1 MVDFE
6 NQGNQEDIISIGAD
20 TSDLVAASQQIE
32 QLAQAFDRLAAA
44 ASAVSAAEIDQE
56 TGVIDPAKVEEASA
70 ALLALKKFSSEA
82 RKEIFS
88 IGQINLSE
96 LNQELEDISR
106 KMDAVSRAA
115 DRLRTVASKRTA
127 DKAKSEKNV
136 RSAIQSG
143 TYTSMSPE
151 SARELFDVDD
161 KPLMEAQEEIRR
173 LRAELAIAA
182 SRRSGPSA
190 NSPRRAQQTIDRTVR
205 ERREAAERR
214 EEEALRSRVADAES
228 DVRRDPEIASR
239 ATKPLSGDEKV
250 AADRVREREERAKKL
265 SDALRKANE
274 ASRRAQEEAAALRR
288 QEMQAESNAKATG
301 PVDETQG
308 FTPYTGTQG
317 SQLGGVKGGLPES
330 KVIARRLP
338 GPGPEELPKIRAEIA
353 AKKAEVAKVRKE
365 QVELSRALG
374 ELLSSDPME
383 GLTLPSSSVIDTGKL
398 KTEVRKKLLAAFSAK
413 IKEETKSEPTEE
425 MISDFKKIINQEQT
439 GAVDTIVREIVGAR
453 ASRSPLFERGMST
466 RAARKRARTDAGSAG
481 AATGLDSPDKFPQFE
496 ERELAARIEK
506 SEARVAALKAARDKA
521 AEESQRLYE
530 AVRRLSKADAEIADD
545 ETGPKLPG
553 NDNLD
558 ESQIKEIEDFTSK
571 RKTEAR
577 KPVGLSPRGEE
588 FEKRIAELAAAT
600 VPDTEID
607 EQGNEREIYVKNEKG
622 KIVKDKRGEPVV
634 QQRPMRDD
642 EIVLA
647 IEDEFD
653 ASAEE
658 IAAGLASARQRTQRA
673 MNATQATALAKTLVQ
688 FAKNKMYQIS
698 GSGPSKEE
706 SETLQDTVER
716 VIRAEG
722 IGTSKDDLALL
733 EKYGIGEDTINVASG
748 DPAVLEKI
756 GFSKDRK
763 TPAQRPGAKTNDEV
777 TRANALQQ
785 LLLDAEVE
793 AKETG
798 QDIDTVLNLRLA
810 QAEERQKALDEQVS
824 TNSAELRELKGLRD
838 GSQGSG
844 GTGEYFRQIGLGQ
857 RFIGDN
863 PFSDLIARGKGR
875 SPEEQE
881 VIDRRAKEIAAR
893 YPSGMEG
900 MHGDTLTLSPQWTAQ
915 TGESLRGSRGAE
927 QPEGTSTMRE
937 IAENPLIS
945 LFKSRSV
952 AQNTAQESG
961 VQFSMQTI
969 SPAQAGPAIAF
980 SEELF
985 SGIKIIMAEL
995 AETLSKG
1002 KNLRQSDVAD
1012 LGVNLALLA
1021 NLYEQVQTM
1030 DPGESKKTKE
1040 VIEKLKKD
1048 FEALAQTPE
1057 IAQLYQPGFVTQTL
1071 GKSGNLSEEGKQSTA
1086 LKLVDIAR
1094 AIGSGGDQVTGG
1106 LRRYGEVQTKT
1117 PAAAFGGTPPGGPVE
1132 SDSDLA
1138 DRLQQLAAKIQIAEG
1153 PDRETLKKQ
1162 LVDLIS
1168 NQMAAG
1174 NILPSELL
1182 ELIKD
1187 PSLQAEIRGQFSR
1200 EVGAFKLDTV
1210 EVQEKGKTVEKTVGY
1225 TLNEKGKRFT
1235 EGKREVIDPATQ
1247 EERTSLVARIVSIEE
1262 VVAKLAEDLNAIFP
1276 QGVFDAEA
1284 AAKADR
1290 DEINAIRIE
1299 KLAAAEAKLRAI
1311 SDRVAL
1317 SRMLSGR
1324 EPIRPG
1330 EAAATSDLASGEI
1343 QQEAEKASTAIDP
1356 VQQRT
1361 FSRFMTRPESASQ
1374 EEILSGF
1381 KSVKSTEDLEG
1392 MPEGAIST
1400 LAFSTIP
1407 PALLERL
1414 IQENPGL
1421 LELATE
1427 YNPINRLGE
1436 DGYGPKGGIL
1446 RVSKEAADALLVAL
1460 RKAGVG
1466 VSMGNF
1472 ANRENPD
1479 AKTNVAVLHN
1489 SEELS
1494 QDAFAAYMATGV
1506 VENIQHS
1513 NISGNAGLT
1522 VSTPDF
1528 PGDRGRKGK
1537 VSLAGG
1543 MHSGI
1548 GYTPQGSIRAI
1559 QFNRRNPINGEYTLN
1574 RPYQRDTSAHES
1586 THAFTVPVGGR
1597 AKDAAEAF
1605 LQVRAER
1612 LGVEED
1618 QVRSVSEYGTTGIF
1632 EAIADANTALQGYGS
1647 EAGAQE
1653 LSEGA
1658 PWADSL
1664 IAALSE
1670 LIETARGLTEKANM
1684 AGAERA
1690 RKLEGGALM
1699 EVLPQQVG
1707 NFAPPSGGGRRSA
1720 RNLATRST
1728 TDALYSDTT
1737 KNYGASF
1744 AFATDEAGGLSVT
1757 QNTPTP
1763 GFTVGGLGKRDFNLL
1778 PSDMVPEEI
1787 TEGMGEEEIKEIEG
1801 RNKIKRERFRT
1812 AVLQL
1817 MEENSEFIKQA
1828 IAEGRQ
1834 IYFGTYFSEK
1844 LGKIA
1849 LDVSELIPYDPKDS
1863 KSEASARA
1871 KAVADATARN
1881 QESAARIEPMPGQ
1894 GRGTGAG
1901 FGLNFD
1907 NPDAFPSTGLPENAM
1922 AGYRAWEGKRWSA
1935 ENLPDPEREQIR
1947 PAQAAAPSD
1956 GGSGMDEM
1964 QSRLEETLRNAPE
1977 EQLAQDNLRMLLEAK
1992 GLSADAIAARI
2003 EEVRRGTVSTQQATE
2018 AEARKSDALEEVAT
2032 NAEEDAS
2039 MFEDFSDEERNEDYY
2054 EDDEGGS
2061 YEVLPEEV
2069 KNETEAQDDAAD
2081 RIIAAKEKET
2091 QAVEDAATASESR
2104 AEEVSQALETTGDP
2118 SGGQATE
2125 TMIFDSDTEAKMQKI
2140 AELIAARDKLIADRD
2155 KLISEQ
2161 ADAIESALGV
2171 LSAEDT
2177 LKQEDQVRKI
2187 LSEADRYMAEKE
2199 AEFRLTEKGA
2209 KVSARTGDYVNQFL
2223 PEIYNSETKEYEQML
2238 KAGMVP
2244 DQASNTFDQRQKF
2257 IFDRLSQLE
2266 DVRRNQAETFG
2277 LGQIK
2282 GSSGRTLSSEFT
2294 PASDFE
2300 LAKDIEAGQSPD
2312 SAPPAEA
2319 EVNQAANTLLD
2330 VRASI
2335 KSFGDEIDAVS
2346 RQIRNIQ
2353 EEIAPGSTLPKG
2365 PSMATSDQERA
2376 ASAANARNLDP
2387 EATARAQE
2395 QILPFTARLSE
2406 LLGKAIEEAR
2416 ANLTAKGVSGV
2427 ENLSPEELEKAL
2439 AGSSIGRKLDYLLQV
2454 QRQVSATGI
2463 TNAGEVK
2470 AGVLGNAEPEYPMAA
2485 RKGKV
2490 SSYDKNAADLTGLS
2504 INDVRYLAQL
2514 IPTIAA
2520 QLSALENAARGTS
2533 GEVAQLGDASSKTT
2547 GNLLESGGQGGQ
2559 GGGGGGT
2566 TAGGGFTP
2574 PDPDNDWRN
2583 IRAKIPDTENIPR
2596 GLKDLAA
2603 LQNRFND
2610 LAPAILHVGDA
2621 NKGFS
2626 KSLDESNKKAQQA
2639 SAALAQLT
2647 NTNVGVLRA
2656 VRTQV
2661 GRAATFLVLQ
2671 QLGREI
2677 GGVINHLQSGVFG
2690 FNQVLENTQV
2700 GFNTLFANT
2709 LQANAAV
2716 GNELVPKLNE
2726 AGVQIGFMREQ
2737 SVKFADAIDFTKN
2750 AAAGMVSQIRD
2761 IANVTP
2767 FRFQPLVEASLKMK
2781 AFGFE
2786 AAEIPGMINSISNA
2800 VAALGGQDDKIDRI
2814 AYALGQMNSAGRVYQ
2829 NDMMQLAN
2837 AGIAGYRMLSE
2848 KLLMDLTAIKKRS
2861 MGLLQDLPEET
2872 IAEFKRLEAFINTG
2886 SFKKSFGS
2894 IDQMMEVLQDPKRA
2908 EGLIRNLAKRG
2919 FLIGSTAARAITDGM
2934 DKQYQGSADRLSR
2947 TMTGALSTIA
2957 DLSQNFMAT
2966 AFQPLFNSVRDTI
2979 VEVGQFMLKS
2989 KEIILFVEQVRAR
3002 MQDFITSLASF
3013 GPSLQA
3019 AGQVFVDVF
3028 VSGLGSALDK
3038 STAFGNVITG
3048 VISNLGPGLRL
3059 IGDILTNDVGQGL
3072 VVATLAFSLF
3082 SKAVTANP
3090 MIASVTLLVAAI
3102 SGIAAAIKENSIL
3115 TAFVGEFV
3123 KRFIPSI
3130 EQFFKVI
3137 GDAVGTI
3144 AKDLSSGGLSGFVLG
3159 LSVAIDVLMPLL
3171 TIFLASMSV
3180 LLKIITPFAKP
3191 LGVLIGLFLALKT
3204 AMMAYDMAGSIVG
3217 KVMNGIGGAWSKV
3230 NDSIDTQ
3237 ISKVKQTA
3245 AAYEELGAAKRAA
3258 EDFKRNERGEML
3270 DEKGQVTKDKSKAA
3284 LLWGEGE
3291 RVNSYGMTEGKG
3303 RRAQMALQGRG
3314 FIPGLLDIERG
3325 KQQTMDLA
3333 QNAMGVRPEFGS
3345 GFHLSHPDNVI
3356 PHTEPVIS
3364 NKSIEENYGYLAGAE
3379 SRLTAFNLATKG
3391 RPLTPEEESK
3401 KKDLEETARL
3411 RQESSKLG
3419 MFRFGGLD
3427 AGVSVTGDADI
3438 NKNAGAYSMDNMM
3451 SAINMQKQISFVINT
3466 AYANLEQAGKD
3477 IKKLADEITYLEN
3490 ELKKTTPGTEEHDKL
3505 TATLAAK
3512 RAENEASIAKIKGS
3526 GKVQDA
3532 TAIIGGMIEAD
3543 GGDATD
3549 LVGQFATGRPIKIP
3563 KGSAEAIR
3571 GLPDKVKNIL
3581 MARVLDKQAKGENFL
3596 TKQEIEDITVGAL
3609 GDARGKSALK
3619 GMTLGISKKLAGM
3632 LTNLYTSIAGKA
3644 PKMFQTIERGGGKS
3658 GLREIDSRQGQ
3669 YFYVDPESG
3678 LLGNEA
3684 VTDEELEK
3692 RKRLKGASRITR
3704 MGRAVGIAGVAAG
3717 LATGASRLAGQVA
3730 PILSA
3735 PIIGPLLDA
3744 LPKEMTNIFR
3754 QKAGPFQAMAAGIG
3768 TAAGSALGQAL
3779 IPIPGLGAVLG
3790 GMIGGALGELVGNFA
3805 DRMMAESESMV
3816 RKKKALYDEA
3826 KFLGFT
3832 DEQSK
3837 AIVEERFGK
3846 ADFVQNLMTGDPMAD
3861 LASSYTVDEEFNPM
3875 TDEEY
3880 NKKRDD
3886 IKRRY
3891 RGARSVAVKIE
3902 ELDKERER
3910 RSASSSFDQR
3920 QADFMRTA
3928 MDPEMLKELYGVDNL
3943 FARRDAENF
3952 RMKNADL
3959 LASIDGKIAQNKALS
3974 KEEQA
3979 LIDAYKKLLVEAE
3992 SSPLGMFGT
4001 ITDSRGFSPT
4011 MMFDALAYAQP
4022 RSEYTQADVDAG
4034 VTKKDGSAVQVGER
4048 REDGLLEVK
4057 DLMFDPVILSMTR
4070 AAGFGDKVA
4079 DALDAFGFD
4088 LTKITRDMSNI
4099 DVIAMMKETLS
4110 VGVRRAE
4117 RAKELTPRI
4126 DVTMTRTQM
4135 MEEYGAEFGYN
4146 KFDELEAQR
4155 AEYAKQVAAFEK
4167 MGGER
4172 RLGFL
4177 QEYADEKIDGGYRT
4191 FRNAPAGVDR
4201 DQYGGEDTSYSVLQE
4216 DQDLLTADE
4225 RVELEALKAQKSKVE
4240 GARYVP
4246 LTVKMK
4252 YRMSSEGDSP
4262 EEQAKGLAA
4271 ETALKNFRNESGKA
4285 LEAAANAGLKAT
4297 KEQLALIDK
4306 EKSLRDALFTTKERT
4321 LDVGEALAV
4330 FEGEGIQISNK
4341 ELANNR
4347 KIQEILIEKQNA
4359 IKGVANE
4366 SEAVITSKVAELQA
4380 EGVITEIAAEATIL
4394 DQKQVELERKKLVL
4408 LEMQGKL
4415 IAANASKDA
4424 DQIEAAQQAVRAAQ
4438 GSIDAQNNSITDSQ
4452 TKIKN
4457 LTAKAAAFF
4466 EAAEKANPFKLTKKE
4481 LQEIQKLIAKDPGS
4495 ILGGDGGKKDA
4506 AALQKNIDLLG
4517 KMSSI
4522 AQQAYDRLRKSQQRT
4537 HDEYIKQLDE
4547 QEKRINERYQQRSDQ
4562 QTEENLQ
4569 AQLQIA
4575 GLQMRSE
4582 SADPLEAAKSFYDA
4596 KQALEQFYIDKQKEA
4611 ELKVISDEKERYQKE
4626 FGASGD
4632 AQQAIYE
4639 AALKRLQSRFD
4650 FAQSVLNGDEKM
4662 AGKMNDA
4669 LKMTM
4674 FGTSLAGDSNV
4685 LGNMISGS
4693 YEDRVTANDD
4703 FKAYAASSDG
4713 KKFSAIKKKS
4723 ASRRTAA
4730 EKQIFSRYT
4739 ALQNAALK
4747 EKALNAIGAAIRG
4760 DITGSQD
4767 ITMTTEEQQALD
4779 EFESQNREAI
4789 AAALAAGLTK
4799 DNSDILL
4806 QLETMREEAKT
4817 SESNALVQE
4826 FGKIT
4831 TGLRYNSDTAAF
4843 TPTSATSRGFA
4854 GGIKGLSYGGKAMST
4869 ADMKVFR
4876 GTTEESGLQATFMNE
4891 AIMSNLQYI
4900 DSIGKEHKGAGNILS
4915 YITGRISSL
4924 GGGATG
4930 IAKLNDEQE
4939 ALYTYLMTLV
4949 SAKNTFT
4956 TAQKTAILAQRT
4968 LEQGLNDFEQTT
4980 GVDINIAN
4988 LAEADVTD
4996 KQFTD
5001 YFNALGKTFEDNAAR
5016 DEAIQK
5022 MRDVL
5027 RDTYGQAL
5035 LSVDVEQYAKFAD
5048 SNDRRIGTLS
5058 GVVTNLQDVM
5068 TQIDNVMSAGA
5079 ASKMTSLDKLLFGQ
5093 NFDPNNL
5100 SGEGNPI
5107 SNIVFGKTQIDAVSA
5122 AVVATRDAFESSMN
5136 SIKAYASELSGPLGA
5151 FNQQAETGADALAE
5165 AMGQTASSF
5174 SLATSKVNEYATALA
5189 AATAARAALGVDATL
5204 ATSLASGT
5212 TPTSTAPAAAAN
5224 NTFNITVSNANGMD
5238 AQQLAAELARLIALQ
5253 AGSSVQ

>member
-44 ASAVSAAEIDQE
+44 TSAVSAAGIDPE

-106 KMDAVSRAA
+106 KMDAVSKAA
-115 DRLRTVASKRTA
+115 ERLRSVASKRTA
-127 DKAKSEKNV
+127 DKAESEKNV

-151 SARELFDVDD
+151 SARALFEVDD

-182 SRRSGPSA
+182 SRRSGFSA
-190 NSPRRAQQTIDRTVR
+190 NSPRRAQQTIDRTAR
-205 ERREAAERR
+205 ERREAADRR

-250 AADRVREREERAKKL
+250 AADRVREREARAKKL

-274 ASRRAQEEAAALRR
+274 ASRRAQAEAAALRR
-288 QEMQAESNAKATG
+288 QEMQAEINAKATG
-301 PVDETQG
+301 PVDETAG
-308 FTPYTGTQG
+308 FSTPYTGKLPG
-317 SQLGGVKGGLPES
+317 SQLPQLGGVKGGLPES

-425 MISDFKKIINQEQT
+425 MVSDFKKIINQEQT

-466 RAARKRARTDAGSAG
+466 RAARRSARAETVSAEAPSGLASEEKYPQYDAGDLAQRK
-481 AATGLDSPDKFPQFE
+481 AALE
-496 ERELAARIEK
+496 ERKKRLEERRQKNKIATQDLESAIQTLGRADT
-506 SEARVAALKAARDKA
+506 EASVDDPTP
-521 AEESQRLYE
+521 RL
-530 AVRRLSKADAEIADD
+530 D
-545 ETGPKLPG
+545 P
-553 NDNLD
+553 
-558 ESQIKEIEDFTSK
+558 EIEADVAELESG
-571 RKTEAR
+571 RRSVAR
-577 KPVGLSPRGEE
+577 RPIGARLIGEE
-588 FEKRIAELAAAT
+588 FLRRFEELKKNAR
-600 VPDTEID
+600 VPID
-607 EQGNEREIYVKNEKG
+607 PE
-622 KIVKDKRGEPVV
+622 
-634 QQRPMRDD
+634 DD
-642 EIVLA
+642 NSEMKELSDSD
-647 IEDEFD
+647 IEEMLQDEFD
-653 ASAEE
+653 ANQEE
-658 IAAGLASARQRTQRA
+658 ISAGLRSARERGQRA
-673 MNATQATALAKTLVQ
+673 SNIKEAEVLAKTLVKY
-688 FAKNKMYQIS
+688 AKNKMYQIGMS
-698 GSGPSKEE
+698 GVDKKEE
-706 SETLQDTVER
+706 KTLQETIER
-716 VIRAEG
+716 IIRSEG
-722 IGTSKDDLALL
+722 VGASGEDLALL
-733 EKYGIGEDTINVASG
+733 EKFGVSSETMDVASG
-748 DPAVLEKI
+748 DTGIMEKI
-756 GFSKDRK
+756 GFSRERK
-763 TPAQRPGAKTNDEV
+763 GTPKRPGAQTADEV
-777 TRANALQQ
+777 DKVGKLQQ
-785 LLLDAEVE
+785 LILDAEKE
-793 AKETG
+793 AGQTG
-798 QDIDTVLNLRLA
+798 EDIGTVLAFKLA
-810 QAEERQKALDEQVS
+810 AAEDEQRKIDAQIALHQQEIERLEAVS
-824 TNSAELRELKGLRD
+824 RDQTSA
-838 GSQGSG
+838 QGG
-844 GTGEYFRQIGLGQ
+844 AYFRAIGLPDG
-857 RFIGDN
+857 R
-863 PFSDLIARGKGR
+863 IARANPLSRVAGR
-875 SPEEQE
+875 EISPEQQE
-881 VIDRRAKEIAAR
+881 MINDRARKIAAR
-893 YPSGMEG
+893 YPGGLEG
-900 MHGDTLTLSPQWTAQ
+900 MDANVLTLNPSWDANTGQSPRRLS
-915 TGESLRGSRGAE
+915 EAE
-927 QPEGTSTMRE
+927 QYEGTVTRRE
-937 IAENPLIS
+937 IAENPITG
-945 LFKSRSV
+945 LFRRRALV
-952 AQNTAQESG
+952 PNAETPSG
-961 VQFSMQTI
+961 VQMTMPSI
-969 SPAQAGPAIAF
+969 APEQAGPALQF
-980 SEELF
+980 MEELF
-985 SGIKIIMAEL
+985 ASLKIVMAGM
-995 AETLSKG
+995 AETLSQGRAVKPT
-1002 KNLRQSDVAD
+1002 DVQD
-1012 LGVNLALLA
+1012 LGVNLSILA
-1021 NLYEQVQTM
+1021 NLYEQIQNM
-1030 DPGESKKTKE
+1030 DPGSNEGIKKIIADMKAN
-1040 VIEKLKKD
+1040 
-1048 FEALAQTPE
+1048 FSALAE
-1057 IAQLYQPGFVTQTL
+1057 SEDIAKLFSPGFVTERL
-1071 GKSGNLSEEGKQSTA
+1071 GKSSGLSRTEKEGLA
-1086 LKLVDIAR
+1086 LELSGIAKSVS
-1094 AIGSGGDQVTGG
+1094 SGGERVVAGMQSYSEQRTRSYGGRVSTGP
-1106 LRRYGEVQTKT
+1106 EPVD
-1117 PAAAFGGTPPGGPVE
+1117 AAEAAE
-1132 SDSDLA
+1132 
-1138 DRLQQLAAKIQIAEG
+1138 RIKELAAKIRIAE
-1153 PDRETLKKQ
+1153 PKDSEAIKKQ
-1162 LVDLIS
+1162 LISLIS
-1168 NQMAAG
+1168 SQ
-1174 NILPSELL
+1174 ISESDINPQDLL
-1182 ELIKD
+1182 KLIQD
-1187 PSLQAEIRGQFSR
+1187 PGLQKEIQDSFSR
-1200 EVGAFKLDTV
+1200 SVAAYKMEKVSTAEGEKVIGYEVRGGGRGGP
-1210 EVQEKGKTVEKTVGY
+1210 ERVQEGT
-1225 TLNEKGKRFT
+1225 RD
-1235 EGKREVIDPATQ
+1235 VIDPAAQAETAALVERILSIEGVIAKISEDIDAIFSKDEREQ
-1247 EERTSLVARIVSIEE
+1247 SLSRREESKLLSEERSRQLEVAERRLKQVEDRLRLQAFLSGRAEKPSNLSSTKTGDVSEEIQRLGAESRTSLVPIQQDSFEEYQTKEE
-1262 VVAKLAEDLNAIFP
+1262 V
-1276 QGVFDAEA
+1276 G
-1284 AAKADR
+1284 
-1290 DEINAIRIE
+1290 
-1299 KLAAAEAKLRAI
+1299 
-1311 SDRVAL
+1311 
-1317 SRMLSGR
+1317 
-1324 EPIRPG
+1324 
-1330 EAAATSDLASGEI
+1330 
-1343 QQEAEKASTAIDP
+1343 
-1356 VQQRT
+1356 
-1361 FSRFMTRPESASQ
+1361 SQ
-1374 EEILSGF
+1374 EDILSKF
-1381 KSVKSTEDLEG
+1381 TRIRSVQDLQPFG
-1392 MPEGAIST
+1392 KDANSA
-1400 LAFSTIP
+1400 LAFSSLPI
-1407 PALLERL
+1407 ALVQRL
-1414 IQENPGL
+1414 IRDNPGL
-1421 LELATE
+1421 AELATPN
-1427 YNPINRLGE
+1427 NPIEPGAM
-1436 DGYGPKGGIL
+1436 PKGGIL
-1446 RVSKEAADALLVAL
+1446 KVGEEAARAVLEALE
-1460 RKAGVG
+1460 KAGVKI
-1466 VSMGNF
+1466 SAGNF
-1472 ANRENPD
+1472 SNPD
-1479 AKTNVAVLHN
+1479 DPN
-1489 SEELS
+1489 SGTMISVMHFAEKLAE
-1494 QDAFAAYMATGV
+1494 DKFAAYVATGIA
-1506 VENIQHS
+1506 ENIITS
-1513 NISGNAGLT
+1513 NTSGNALIN
-1522 VSTPDF
+1522 VQTPEF
-1528 PGDRGRKGK
+1528 
-1537 VSLAGG
+1537 
-1543 MHSGI
+1543 
-1548 GYTPQGSIRAI
+1548 
-1559 QFNRRNPINGEYTLN
+1559 
-1574 RPYQRDTSAHES
+1574 TSY
-1586 THAFTVPVGGR
+1586 PNVGGR
-1597 AKDAAEAF
+1597 VVEDLAGYQAGVGINPSGVVRNIQIPRKTSEGKAVRPFGMKRTIAHEYGHTITRPFGKTKDAEEYLRNRIRQA
-1605 LQVRAER
+1605 
-1612 LGVEED
+1612 GVGED
-1618 QVRSVSEYGTTGIF
+1618 QARSVSKYAATDQDELLA
-1632 EAIADANTALQGYGS
+1632 EAYAVLQGYTEDEGEEDIS
-1647 EAGAQE
+1647 A
-1653 LSEGA
+1653 GA
-1658 PWADSL
+1658 PWSESL
-1664 IAALSE
+1664 TKALVTI
-1670 LIETARGLTEKANM
+1670 IEEAKSLTEKWSKTYSS
-1684 AGAERA
+1684 RA
-1690 RKLEGGALM
+1690 RADDLPAMMKGGLRGPAAGRGARAVADRSIVDKLYGDTIGG
-1699 EVLPQQVG
+1699 
-1707 NFAPPSGGGRRSA
+1707 
-1720 RNLATRST
+1720 
-1728 TDALYSDTT
+1728 
-1737 KNYGASF
+1737 GASF
-1744 AFATDEAGGLSVT
+1744 AFDMSPSGAPEVT
-1757 QNTPTP
+1757 GNTPQS
-1763 GFTVGGLGKRDFNLL
+1763 GFVVGGLNKRNFNLL

-1787 TEGMGEEEIKEIEG
+1787 APGMSEAQVQEITKQ
-1801 RNKIKRERFRT
+1801 NQQKRQRFRV

-1817 MEENSEFIKQA
+1817 MQENSAFIKQA
-1828 IAEGRQ
+1828 LSEGRQ
-1834 IYFGTYFSEK
+1834 IYFGTYFDKSV
-1844 LGKIA
+1844 GKIA
-1849 LDVSELIPYDPKDS
+1849 LDVSELIPFDPEDAAA
-1863 KSEASARA
+1863 EAKARA
-1871 KAVADATARN
+1871 KAVADATTRN
-1881 QESAARIEPMPGQ
+1881 QQSVARIERVEGE

-1901 FGLNFD
+1901 YGLNFD
-1907 NPDAFPSTGLPENAM
+1907 NPDAFPSTGLPGDANAM
-1922 AGYRAWEGKRWSA
+1922 AGYRAWTGKRYTSS
-1935 ENLPDPEREQIR
+1935 NLPDV
-1947 PAQAAAPSD
+1947 PAA
-1956 GGSGMDEM
+1956 GG
-1964 QSRLEETLRNAPE
+1964 APE
-1977 EQLAQDNLRMLLEAK
+1977 APTNFSGSIDEFDSMQKELEATLASDPESALAKDNLRMLLEAR
-1992 GLSADAIAARI
+1992 GMEADAIARRVDEVIRGVAAQESAAESESRKADTAESSAQEA
-2003 EEVRRGTVSTQQATE
+2003 EEFASLFEDFDESEYEDSGFIDDDTSNTSEIVEETRGSQQRTEVAAERVAEAKAEIAAATEEIATAVEGQADSAQATAAESSATE
-2018 AEARKSDALEEVAT
+2018 ASAVEPQVSAATTTRLEEIDAELKAIFDKKQELQQRLQEVVTDQALAAASVQDRIERALDTLEQVRMDRLADEMVQLERETDKEMVQREARFRRTEKGSKVNQKTGQYSYDYVPAVYGPENEEYKRLIAEGFTPDKDNAFSERDLVFAEKS
-2032 NAEEDAS
+2032 
-2039 MFEDFSDEERNEDYY
+2039 
-2054 EDDEGGS
+2054 
-2061 YEVLPEEV
+2061 
-2069 KNETEAQDDAAD
+2069 
-2081 RIIAAKEKET
+2081 
-2091 QAVEDAATASESR
+2091 QAFRYDISR
-2104 AEEVSQALETTGDP
+2104 PANLAEEVGLSPVRGGDA
-2118 SGGQATE
+2118 S
-2125 TMIFDSDTEAKMQKI
+2125 
-2140 AELIAARDKLIADRD
+2140 
-2155 KLISEQ
+2155 
-2161 ADAIESALGV
+2161 
-2171 LSAEDT
+2171 
-2177 LKQEDQVRKI
+2177 
-2187 LSEADRYMAEKE
+2187 
-2199 AEFRLTEKGA
+2199 
-2209 KVSARTGDYVNQFL
+2209 RT
-2223 PEIYNSETKEYEQML
+2223 
-2238 KAGMVP
+2238 
-2244 DQASNTFDQRQKF
+2244 R
-2257 IFDRLSQLE
+2257 LE
-2266 DVRRNQAETFG
+2266 DVQAYARRRQEGADTEVSPEEIENAKAALDELKTITAPTAAE
-2277 LGQIK
+2277 I
-2282 GSSGRTLSSEFT
+2282 RTLTSEIESLNAESRRLQANRDNIG
-2294 PASDFE
+2294 ASGGVSANDE
-2300 LAKDIEAGQSPD
+2300 ASRINKDAILQKQIIPEQLAPI
-2312 SAPPAEA
+2312 
-2319 EVNQAANTLLD
+2319 
-2330 VRASI
+2330 I
-2335 KSFGDEIDAVS
+2335 
-2346 RQIRNIQ
+2346 
-2353 EEIAPGSTLPKG
+2353 
-2365 PSMATSDQERA
+2365 
-2376 ASAANARNLDP
+2376 
-2387 EATARAQE
+2387 
-2395 QILPFTARLSE
+2395 E
-2406 LLGKAIEEAR
+2406 LLNKTLAAADQKLEAR
-2416 ANLTAKGVSGV
+2416 GIDTSNLTAKEKASALGDMDVTARKLKYLIEVIESASKTVPATQGGGVFLPRTVLPSGTTGKTPDAQLKSASRITGMLPNEVSAVSGV
-2427 ENLSPEELEKAL
+2427 IERINASLKSLE
-2439 AGSSIGRKLDYLLQV
+2439 
-2454 QRQVSATGI
+2454 
-2463 TNAGEVK
+2463 
-2470 AGVLGNAEPEYPMAA
+2470 
-2485 RKGKV
+2485 
-2490 SSYDKNAADLTGLS
+2490 
-2504 INDVRYLAQL
+2504 AQ
-2514 IPTIAA
+2514 A
-2520 QLSALENAARGTS
+2520 TS
-2533 GEVAQLGDASSKTT
+2533 GEIDLETLAASLQNVSSEARQTAASLLETTDAEKEKSAAGGAGGSDGGNNTTT
-2547 GNLLESGGQGGQ
+2547 GG
-2559 GGGGGGT
+2559 
-2566 TAGGGFTP
+2566 AGGP
-2574 PDPDNDWRN
+2574 MDDPDNDWRK

-2677 GGVINHLQSGVFG
+2677 GGVISHLQSGIFG

-2750 AAAGMVSQIRD
+2750 AAAGMVAQIRD

-2786 AAEIPGMINSISNA
+2786 ASEIPGMINSISNA

-2979 VEVGQFMLKS
+2979 VAVGQFMLKS

-3002 MQDFITSLASF
+3002 MQDFISSLASF

-3090 MIASVTLLVAAI
+3090 MIASVTLLIAAI

-3144 AKDLSSGGLSGFVLG
+3144 AKDLSSGGLAGFVLG

-3217 KVMNGIGGAWSKV
+3217 KVMNGLGGAWSKV

-3270 DEKGQVTKDKSKAA
+3270 DERGQVTQDKSKAA
-3284 LLWGEGE
+3284 LLFGEGE

-3401 KKDLEETARL
+3401 KKDLEEAARL

-3419 MFRFGGLD
+3419 MFRFAGLD

-3526 GKVQDA
+3526 DKVQDA

-3563 KGSAEAIR
+3563 KGSAEAIK

-3744 LPKEMTNIFR
+3744 LPKEMTSIFR

-3805 DRMMAESESMV
+3805 DKMMAESESMA
-3816 RKKKALYDEA
+3816 RKKKALYEEA

-3837 AIVEERFGK
+3837 AIVEERLGK

-3861 LASSYTVDEEFNPM
+3861 LGSSYTVDEEFNPM

-3891 RGARSVAVKIE
+3891 GGARTVAAKIE

-3920 QADFMRTA
+3920 QADFMSTA
-3928 MDPEMLKELYGVDNL
+3928 MDPEMLKQLYGVDNL
-3943 FARRDAENF
+3943 FAKRDAENF

-3959 LASIDGKIAQNKALS
+3959 IASIEGKIAQNKALS

-3979 LIDAYKKLLVEAE
+3979 LMDAYKKLLVEAE

-4001 ITDSRGFSPT
+4001 ITDSRAFSPT
-4011 MMFDALAYAQP
+4011 MMFEALAYAQP

-4034 VTKKDGSAVQVGER
+4034 VTKKDGSAVKVGER

-4057 DLMFDPVILSMTR
+4057 DLMFDPVIQSMTR

-4088 LTKITRDMSNI
+4088 LTKITRDMSNL

-4117 RAKELTPRI
+4117 RAKELTPKI

-4177 QEYADEKIDGGYRT
+4177 QEYADEKIDGGYKT
-4191 FRNAPAGVDR
+4191 FRSAPAGVDR
-4201 DQYGGEDTSYSVLQE
+4201 DQYGGKDTSYSVLQE

-4225 RVELEALKAQKSKVE
+4225 RLELEALKAQKSKVE

-4246 LTVKMK
+4246 LTVNMK
-4252 YRMSSEGDSP
+4252 YRMSSEGESP
-4262 EEQAKGLAA
+4262 EERAKGLAA
-4271 ETALKNFRNESGKA
+4271 EMALKNFREASGKA
-4285 LEAAANAGLKAT
+4285 LETAANAGLKAT

-4347 KIQEILIEKQNA
+4347 KIQEILLEKQNA
-4359 IKGVANE
+4359 IKGVASE
-4366 SEAVITSKVAELQA
+4366 SEAVITAKVAELQA
-4380 EGVITEIAAEATIL
+4380 EGVITEIAAESTIL
-4394 DQKQVELERKKLVL
+4394 DQKQVELERRKVVL

-4415 IAANASKDA
+4415 IAANASGDA
-4424 DQIEAAQQAVRAAQ
+4424 DQIEAAQQAVRAAE
-4438 GSIDAQNNSITDSQ
+4438 GAIDAQGRSITDSQ
-4452 TKIKN
+4452 AKIKD

-4466 EAAEKANPFKLTKKE
+4466 DAAAKANPFKLTKKE

-4674 FGTSLAGDSNV
+4674 FGTSLAGDTNV
-4685 LGNMISGS
+4685 LGTMISGS
-4693 YEDRVTANDD
+4693 YENKSAANDE
-4703 FKAYAASSDG
+4703 FKAYAASSEG
-4713 KKFSAIKKKS
+4713 KKYAAIKKKS
-4723 ASRRTAA
+4723 ASNRTQS
-4730 EKQIFSRYT
+4730 EKNIFNKYN
-4739 ALQNAALK
+4739 ALQAAALK
-4747 EKALNAIGAAIRG
+4747 ERAINAIGVAIRG

-4789 AAALAAGLTK
+4789 SAALAAGLTK

-4806 QLETMREEAKT
+4806 QLETMREEAK
-4817 SESNALVQE
+4817 SAESNALVQE

-4891 AIMSNLQYI
+4891 AIMSNLKYQ
-4900 DSIGKEHKGAGNILS
+4900 DANGKEYAGAGNILS
-4915 YITGRISSL
+4915 YITGLISSL

-5016 DEAIQK
+5016 DAAIQK

-5048 SNDRRIGTLS
+5048 SSDARIGTLS
-5058 GVVTNLQDVM
+5058 GVVTNLKDVM

>member
-44 ASAVSAAEIDQE
+44 TSAVSAAGIDPE

-82 RKEIFS
+82 RQEIFS

-127 DKAKSEKNV
+127 DKAESEKNV

-161 KPLMEAQEEIRR
+161 RPLMEAQEEIRR
-173 LRAELAIAA
+173 LRAELSIAA

-228 DVRRDPEIASR
+228 DVRRDPDITSR

-274 ASRRAQEEAAALRR
+274 ASRRAQEEEAALHR
-288 QEMQAESNAKATG
+288 QESIAERNRTAWSEEEIEAHDERARAG
-301 PVDETQG
+301 DET
-308 FTPYTGTQG
+308 FVAYTR
-317 SQLGGVKGGLPES
+317 K
-330 KVIARRLP
+330 IP
-338 GPGPEELPKIRAEIA
+338 GPGPEALPKIRAEIA
-353 AKKAEVAKVRKE
+353 AKKAEVEKVRKE

-466 RAARKRARTDAGSAG
+466 RAARKRARTDAGSTG

-530 AVRRLSKADAEIADD
+530 AVRRLSRADAEIADE
-545 ETGPKLPG
+545 ETGQKLPE

-577 KPVGLSPRGEE
+577 KRIGLSPRGEE

-673 MNATQATALAKTLVQ
+673 MNATQATALAKTLVE
-688 FAKNKMYQIS
+688 FAKKKMYQIS

-722 IGTSKDDLALL
+722 IGTSKDDLDLL

-985 SGIKIIMAEL
+985 AGIKIIMAEL

-1235 EGKREVIDPATQ
+1235 EGKREVVDPATQ

-1787 TEGMGEEEIKEIEG
+1787 TEGMGGEEIKEIEG

-1817 MEENSEFIKQA
+1817 MQENAEFIKQA

-1881 QESAARIEPMPGQ
+1881 QESAARIEPMPGG
-1894 GRGTGAG
+1894 GRGAGAG

-1947 PAQAAAPSD
+1947 PAQAAAPSGD
-1956 GGSGMDEM
+1956 GSGMDEM
-1964 QSRLEETLRNAPE
+1964 QNRLEETLRNAPE

-2091 QAVEDAATASESR
+2091 QAAEDAATASESR

-2177 LKQEDQVRKI
+2177 LNQEDQVRKI

-2209 KVSARTGDYVNQFL
+2209 RVSTKTGDYVNQFL

-2277 LGQIK
+2277 LGEIK
-2282 GSSGRTLSSEFT
+2282 GSTGRTLSSEFA

-2547 GNLLESGGQGGQ
+2547 GNLLEGGGQGGQ

-2574 PDPDNDWRN
+2574 PDPDNDWRK

-2596 GLKDLAA
+2596 GLEDLAA

-2677 GGVINHLQSGVFG
+2677 GGVISHLQSGIFG

-2750 AAAGMVSQIRD
+2750 AAAGMVAQIRD

-2861 MGLLQDLPEET
+2861 MGLLKDLPEET

-2894 IDQMMEVLQDPKRA
+2894 IDQMIEVLQDPKRA

-2979 VEVGQFMLKS
+2979 VAVGQFMLKS

-3002 MQDFITSLASF
+3002 MQDFISSLASF

-3144 AKDLSSGGLSGFVLG
+3144 AKDLSSGGLAGFVLG

-3284 LLWGEGE
+3284 LIWGEGE

-3512 RAENEASIAKIKGS
+3512 RTENEASIAKIKGS

-3563 KGSAEAIR
+3563 KGSAEAIK

-3658 GLREIDSRQGQ
+3658 GMREIDSRQGK
-3669 YFYVDPESG
+3669 YFYVDQESG
-3678 LLGNEA
+3678 LLGNEE

-3717 LATGASRLAGQVA
+3717 LATGASRLAGQMA

-3744 LPKEMTNIFR
+3744 LPKEMTSIFR

-3768 TAAGSALGQAL
+3768 TAAGTALGQAL

-3805 DRMMAESESMV
+3805 DKMMAESESVV
-3816 RKKKALYDEA
+3816 RKKKALYEEA
-3826 KFLGFT
+3826 RFLGFT
-3832 DEQSK
+3832 EAQSK
-3837 AIVEERFGK
+3837 AIVENKFGG
-3846 ADFVQNLMTGDPMAD
+3846 ADIIQTLMTGDPMAD
-3861 LASSYTVDEEFNPM
+3861 LRSAYTVDKDFDPM

-3880 NKKRDD
+3880 QRRYNEILGSDD
-3886 IKRRY
+3886 IAEINKPAHFER
-3891 RGARSVAVKIE
+3891 
-3902 ELDKERER
+3902 LDKERAAR
-3910 RSASSSFDQR
+3910 KDAFGSFDQR
-3920 QADFMRTA
+3920 QADFMKTA
-3928 MDPEMLKELYGVDNL
+3928 MDPEMLKELFGVDNL
-3943 FARRDAENF
+3943 FAKRDAEDF

-4001 ITDSRGFSPT
+4001 ITDDRAFSPT
-4011 MMFDALAYAQP
+4011 MMFDALMYAQP
-4022 RSEYTQADVDAG
+4022 RSKYTQADVDAG
-4034 VTKKDGSAVQVGER
+4034 AKRADGTTAVTADDIGKQRDG
-4048 REDGLLEVK
+4048 GLLEVK
-4057 DLMFDPVILSMTR
+4057 DLMLDPVIQSMTR

-4088 LTKITRDMSNI
+4088 LTKITRDMSNL

-4117 RAKELTPRI
+4117 RAKELTPKI

-4177 QEYADEKIDGGYRT
+4177 QEYADEKIDGGYKT
-4191 FRNAPAGVDR
+4191 FRSAPAGVDR
-4201 DQYGGEDTSYSVLQE
+4201 DQYGGKDTSYSVLQE

-4225 RVELEALKAQKSKVE
+4225 RVEFEALKAQKSKVE

-4271 ETALKNFRNESGKA
+4271 ETALKNFRDTSGKA

-4297 KEQLALIDK
+4297 KEQLALLDR

-4347 KIQEILIEKQNA
+4347 RIQEILIEKQNA
-4359 IKGVANE
+4359 IKGVASE
-4366 SEAVITSKVAELQA
+4366 SEAIITSKVAELQA

-4394 DQKQVELERKKLVL
+4394 DQKQVELERRKLVL
-4408 LEMQGKL
+4408 LELQGKL
-4415 IAANASKDA
+4415 IAANASGDE
-4424 DQIEAAQQAVRAAQ
+4424 DRIEAASQAVRAAE

-4452 TKIKN
+4452 TKIKD
-4457 LTAKAAAFF
+4457 LTAKAAKFF
-4466 EAAEKANPFKLTKKE
+4466 EAAEKANPFKLTKRE

-4674 FGTSLAGDSNV
+4674 FGTSLAGDTNV

-4693 YEDRVTANDD
+4693 YENRATANDE

-4723 ASRRTAA
+4723 VSRRTAA
-4730 EKQIFSRYT
+4730 EKKIFSRYT

-4747 EKALNAIGAAIRG
+4747 ENALNAIGAAIRG

-4806 QLETMREEAKT
+4806 QLETMREEAKE

-4891 AIMSNLQYI
+4891 AIMSNLKYV
-4900 DSIGKEHKGAGNILS
+4900 DSIGKEYRGAGNILS
-4915 YITGRISSL
+4915 YITGKISSL

-4956 TAQKTAILAQRT
+4956 TGQKTAILAQRT

-5016 DEAIQK
+5016 DAAIQK

-5048 SNDRRIGTLS
+5048 SSDGRIGTLS
-5058 GVVTNLQDVM
+5058 GVVTNLKDVM

>member
-6 NQGNQEDIISIGAD
+6 NQGDQEDVVSIGAD
-20 TSDLVAASQQIE
+20 TSDLALAAQQIE

-44 ASAVSAAEIDQE
+44 SRGVQGQQPGAA
-56 TGVIDPAKVEEASA
+56 GIDPATIEESASA
-70 ALLALKKFSSEA
+70 LSELSKFAADA
-82 RKEIFS
+82 RKEIFQLGL
-88 IGQINLSE
+88 IDLKDLSAE
-96 LNQELEDISR
+96 LDQVKDKLEAVRRASR
-106 KMDAVSRAA
+106 EYA
-115 DRLRTVASKRTA
+115 
-127 DKAKSEKNV
+127 
-136 RSAIQSG
+136 
-143 TYTSMSPE
+143 
-151 SARELFDVDD
+151 SARESYDKGRTGGSTEPLTRAGGDVAS
-161 KPLMEAQEEIRR
+161 AQRDLVTVSTRR
-173 LRAELAIAA
+173 IGAGSAA
-182 SRRSGPSA
+182 D
-190 NSPRRAQQTIDRTVR
+190 PRRARATVER
-205 ERREAAERR
+205 IAQERRDAANRR

-228 DVRRDPEIASR
+228 DVRRDPDITSR
-239 ATKPLSGDEKV
+239 ATKPLSGEEKV
-250 AADRVREREERAKKL
+250 AVDRVREREAQAKKL
-265 SDALRKANE
+265 SDALRRANE

-288 QEMQAESNAKATG
+288 QEQIAESNIGAVPDPGPGTPAQDPSRIGGEVTTG
-301 PVDETQG
+301 KDFPLKSTVT
-308 FTPYTGTQG
+308 
-317 SQLGGVKGGLPES
+317 KIR
-330 KVIARRLP
+330 KP
-338 GPGPEELPKIRAEIA
+338 GPGPEELPRIRAEIA
-353 AKKAEVAKVRKE
+353 AKRAEVAKVRKE

-374 ELLSSDPME
+374 ELLSSDPMK
-383 GLTLPSSSVIDTGKL
+383 GLSLPSSSVIDTGKL
-398 KTEVRKKLLAAFSAK
+398 KTEVRKKLIAAFSAK

-425 MISDFKKIINQEQT
+425 MISDFRKIINQEQT
-439 GAVDTIVREIVGAR
+439 GAVDTIVREIVSAR
-453 ASRSPLFERGMST
+453 ASRSPLFDRGMST
-466 RAARKRARTDAGSAG
+466 RASRRRGQTDAGPAG
-481 AATGLDSPDKFPQFE
+481 PAAGLDSPDKFPKLE
-496 ERELAARIEK
+496 ERELEIRITK
-506 SEARVAALKAARDKA
+506 SEERAAKLKAERDKA
-521 AEESQRLYE
+521 AEERAKLYE
-530 AVRRLSKADAEIADD
+530 AVRRLSGADSEIAD
-545 ETGPKLPG
+545 EESRSKLPD
-553 NDNLD
+553 NDNLGD
-558 ESQIKEIEDFTSK
+558 DQLKAIEDFTSK
-571 RKTEAR
+571 RKKEAR
-577 KPVGLSPRGEE
+577 KSVGLSPRGEE
-588 FEKRIAELAAAT
+588 YQKRIEELSAAT
-600 VPDTEID
+600 VPTYDEETGAEITQEVTD
-607 EQGNEREIYVKNEKG
+607 KKG
-622 KIVKDKRGEPVV
+622 KKTQEVV
-634 QQRPMRDD
+634 ERPLTED
-642 EIVLA
+642 EIVQA
-647 IEDEFD
+647 IQDEFD

-658 IAAGLASARQRTQRA
+658 ISAGIASARQRTQRA

-706 SETLQDTVER
+706 SATLQDTIER

-722 IGTSKDDLALL
+722 VGTGKDDLALL
-733 EKYGIGEDTINVASG
+733 DKYGISKDTLDVASG
-748 DPAVLEKI
+748 DPGALERI

-763 TPAQRPGAKTNDEV
+763 TPAQRPGAKATDDV
-777 TRANALQQ
+777 TRATALQQ

-793 AKETG
+793 ARETG
-798 QDIDTVLNLRLA
+798 QDIQTVLNVKLA
-810 QAEERQKALDEQVS
+810 QAEERQKTLDEQVAR
-824 TNSAELRELKGLRD
+824 NSEELKELKNLRD

-844 GTGEYFRQIGLGQ
+844 NTGTYFRQIGLG
-857 RFIGDN
+857 RRYIGTN
-863 PFSDLIARGKGR
+863 PFSDLMSRAQSR
-875 SPEEQE
+875 SPEERE
-881 VIDRRAKEIAAR
+881 LIDRRAKEIAAR
-893 YPSGMEG
+893 YPGTIEG

-915 TGESLRGSRGAE
+915 TGESLRGARGAE
-927 QPEGTSTMRE
+927 QPEGTSTTRE

-945 LFKSRSV
+945 LFRSRAV
-952 AQNTAQESG
+952 AQNTASDSG
-961 VQFSMQTI
+961 VQFSMPTI
-969 SPAQAGPAIAF
+969 TPAQAGPAIAF
-980 SEELF
+980 TEELF
-985 SGIKIIMAEL
+985 AGIKIIMAEL

-1002 KNLRQSDVAD
+1002 KALRPSDVAD
-1012 LGVNLALLA
+1012 LGVNLSLLA
-1021 NLYEQVQTM
+1021 NLYEQIQTM
-1030 DPGESKKTKE
+1030 ESTGGPETKAI
-1040 VIEKLKKD
+1040 IEKLKKD
-1048 FEALAQTPE
+1048 FEALAQAPE
-1057 IAQLYQPGFVTQTL
+1057 IAQLYQPGFVTETL
-1071 GKSGNLSEEGKQSTA
+1071 GKSYKLSGDEKQSTA
-1086 LKLVDIAR
+1086 IKLVDIAR
-1094 AIGSGGDQVTGG
+1094 AIGSGGDQISGG
-1106 LRRYGEVQTKT
+1106 LRQYGEQQTRI
-1117 PAAAFGGTPPGGPVE
+1117 PASSFGGNPPGGPVRG
-1132 SDSDLA
+1132 DADLA
-1138 DRLQQLAAKIQIAEG
+1138 DRIQQLAARIRIAEG
-1153 PDRETLKKQ
+1153 PDREAIKKQ

-1168 NQMAAG
+1168 NQMSAG
-1174 NILPSELL
+1174 NILPSEILD
-1182 ELIKD
+1182 LIQD
-1187 PSLQAEIRGQFSR
+1187 PSLQEEIRNKFSRKIGSYKLDTAMVFDEKEKKAVEKNIGYSIDPKTGKKIKSESR
-1200 EVGAFKLDTV
+1200 EVV
-1210 EVQEKGKTVEKTVGY
+1210 
-1225 TLNEKGKRFT
+1225 
-1235 EGKREVIDPATQ
+1235 DPATL
-1247 EERTSLVARIVSIEE
+1247 EERKALVDRIVSIEA
-1262 VVAKLAEDLNAIFP
+1262 VVEKLAEDLNAIFSKD
-1276 QGVFDAEA
+1276 VLDAEA
-1284 AAKADR
+1284 AAQADR

-1299 KLAAAEAKLRAI
+1299 KLAAAEGKLRAI
-1311 SDRVAL
+1311 ADRVAL
-1317 SRMLSGR
+1317 SQMLSGR

-1330 EAAATSDLASGEI
+1330 EAAATSGLASGEI

-1361 FSRFMTRPESASQ
+1361 FSRFMTRPESSSQ
-1374 EEILSGF
+1374 QEILSGF
-1381 KSVKSTEDLEG
+1381 RTIRSTEDLEG

-1400 LAFSTIP
+1400 LAFNAIP
-1407 PALLERL
+1407 TALLERL

-1427 YNPINRLGE
+1427 HNPINRLGE
-1436 DGYGPKGGIL
+1436 DAYGPKGGIL

-1472 ANRENPD
+1472 ANRENPE
-1479 AKTNVAVLHN
+1479 ANTNVAVLHN

-1494 QDAFAAYMATGV
+1494 QDAFASYMATGV

-1528 PGDRGRKGK
+1528 PSDSGRRGK
-1537 VSLAGG
+1537 VSQAGG

-1548 GYTPQGSIRAI
+1548 GYTPQGSIRSI
-1559 QFNRRNPINGEYTLN
+1559 QFNRRNAITGAYELD

-1632 EAIADANTALQGYGS
+1632 EAIADANAALQGYGS

-1690 RKLEGGALM
+1690 RKSEDGTLM
-1699 EVLPQQVG
+1699 EVLPQRVG

-1720 RNLATRST
+1720 RSLASRST

-1744 AFATDEAGGLSVT
+1744 AFATDETGGLSVT

-1778 PSDMVPEEI
+1778 PSDMVPEEV
-1787 TEGMGEEEIKEIEG
+1787 TDGMGEEEIKAIEG

-1817 MEENSEFIKQA
+1817 MQENAEFIKQA
-1828 IAEGRQ
+1828 IADGRQ

-1844 LGKIA
+1844 HGKIA
-1849 LDVSELIPYDPKDS
+1849 LDISELIPYDPKDS
-1863 KSEASARA
+1863 ESEAKARA
-1871 KAVADATARN
+1871 KAVADATTRN
-1881 QESAARIEPMPGQ
+1881 QESAARIEPMPGE
-1894 GRGTGAG
+1894 GRGAGAG
-1901 FGLNFD
+1901 FGLNFN

-1922 AGYRAWEGKRWSA
+1922 AGYRAWEGRRWSSA
-1935 ENLPDPEREQIR
+1935 NLPDLQQEPIR
-1947 PAQAAAPSD
+1947 PGQAAAPND

-1964 QSRLEETLRNAPE
+1964 QKRLEETLRNSPE

-1992 GLSADAIAARI
+1992 GLSAEAIAARI
-2003 EEVRRGTVSTQQATE
+2003 EEVRRGTVAAQQATE
-2018 AEARKSDALEEVAT
+2018 AESRKSDAVEESAVV
-2032 NAEEDAS
+2032 AEEDAS
-2039 MFEDFSDEERNEDYY
+2039 MFEDFTDEERNEDYY

-2061 YEVLPEEV
+2061 YEVLPEKIATES
-2069 KNETEAQDDAAD
+2069 EAQDAAAD

-2091 QAVEDAATASESR
+2091 QAAEDAATASESR
-2104 AEEVSQALETTGDP
+2104 AEEVSQALETTGD
-2118 SGGQATE
+2118 SGGEQTTE

-2140 AELIAARDKLIADRD
+2140 AELVAARDKLIADRD

-2161 ADAIESALGV
+2161 ADAIEGALGV
-2171 LSAEDT
+2171 LSSADT
-2177 LKQEDQVRKI
+2177 SNQEDQIRKI

-2199 AEFRLTEKGA
+2199 AEFRRTEKGA
-2209 KVSARTGDYVNQFL
+2209 KVSAKTGDYVNQFL
-2223 PEIYNSETKEYEQML
+2223 PEIYNSDTKEYEQML

-2257 IFDRLSQLE
+2257 IFDRLSRLE

-2277 LGQIK
+2277 LGEIK
-2282 GSSGRTLSSEFT
+2282 GSSGQTLSSEFK

-2300 LAKDIEAGQSPD
+2300 LAKDIETGQSPD
-2312 SAPPAEA
+2312 ITPPAEA
-2319 EVNQAANTLLD
+2319 EINQAANTLLD
-2330 VRASI
+2330 VRTSI
-2335 KSFGDEIDAVS
+2335 RSFGDEIDALS
-2346 RQIRNIQ
+2346 RQIRGIQ

-2365 PSMATSDQERA
+2365 PSMVNSDQERA
-2376 ASAANARNLDP
+2376 TAAANARNLDP

-2463 TNAGEVK
+2463 TNAGEVR
-2470 AGVLGNAEPEYPMAA
+2470 AGILGGADPEYPMAA

-2490 SSYDKNAADLTGLS
+2490 SSYDKNAANLTGLS

-2533 GEVAQLGDASSKTT
+2533 GEVAQLGDASSKATD
-2547 GNLLESGGQGGQ
+2547 NLVESGGQGGQ

-2566 TAGGGFTP
+2566 ATGGPSGP
-2574 PDPDNDWRN
+2574 MDDPNNDWRK
-2583 IRAKIPDTENIPR
+2583 IRAKIPDTDNIPR

-2603 LQNRFND
+2603 LQNRFNE

-2639 SAALAQLT
+2639 STALATLT

-2677 GGVINHLQSGVFG
+2677 GGVVSHLQSGIFG

-2709 LQANAAV
+2709 LQANASI

-2737 SVKFADAIDFTKN
+2737 AVKFSDAIDFTKG
-2750 AAAGMVSQIRD
+2750 AAEGMVARIRD

-2800 VAALGGQDDKIDRI
+2800 VAALGGEDEKIDRI

-2848 KLLMDLTAIKKRS
+2848 KLLMDLSAIKKRS
-2861 MGLLQDLPEET
+2861 MGLLKDLPEET
-2872 IAEFKRLEAFINTG
+2872 IAEFKRLESFINTG

-2894 IDQMMEVLQDPKRA
+2894 IDQMIETLQDPKRA
-2908 EGLIRNLAKRG
+2908 EGLIRALAKRG
-2919 FLIGSTAARAITDGM
+2919 FLLGSTAARAITDGM
-2934 DKQYQGSADRLSR
+2934 DRQYQGSADRLSR

-2979 VEVGQFMLKS
+2979 VEIGQFMLKS
-2989 KEIILFVEQVRAR
+2989 KEITKFVDEVRRR
-3002 MQDFITSLASF
+3002 MQDFITSLSSF
-3013 GPSLQA
+3013 GPALQA
-3019 AGQVFVDVF
+3019 AGQIFVDVF

-3038 STAFGNVITG
+3038 GTAFGNVITG
-3048 VISNLGPGLRL
+3048 VIANLGPGLKL
-3059 IGDILTNDVGQGL
+3059 IGDILTNDVGKGL

-3090 MIASVTLLVAAI
+3090 MIASITLLIAAI

-3115 TAFVGEFV
+3115 TAFVGSFV
-3123 KRFIPSI
+3123 KTFIPSI
-3130 EQFFKVI
+3130 EQFFRVI
-3137 GDAVGTI
+3137 GDAFGTI

-3159 LSVAIDVLMPLL
+3159 LSAAIDVLMPLL

-3204 AMMAYDMAGSIVG
+3204 VMMAYDMAGSIVG
-3217 KVMNGIGGAWSKV
+3217 KVMNSLGGAWSKV

-3270 DEKGQVTKDKSKAA
+3270 DERGQVTTDKSKAA

-3291 RVNSYGMTEGKG
+3291 RVNSYGMTESKG
-3303 RRAQMALQGRG
+3303 RGAQIALQGRG
-3314 FIPGLLDIERG
+3314 FIPGLLDMERN

-3333 QNAMGVRPEFGS
+3333 QNAMGVRPDFGA
-3345 GFHLSHPDNVI
+3345 GFHLSHPDNVL
-3356 PHTEPVIS
+3356 PHTEPVVS
-3364 NKSIEENYGYLAGAE
+3364 NKSIEDNYGYLAGAE
-3379 SRLTAFNLATKG
+3379 SRLAAFNVATQGKT
-3391 RPLTPEEESK
+3391 LTPEEESK
-3401 KKDLEETARL
+3401 KKDLEEAARL

-3419 MFRFGGLD
+3419 MFRFAGLD
-3427 AGVSVTGDADI
+3427 AGVSVTGEADI
-3438 NKNAGAYSMDNMM
+3438 NKNAGAYSMDNLM

-3466 AYANLEQAGKD
+3466 AYANLEQAGND

-3490 ELKKTTPGTEEHDKL
+3490 ELKKATPGTEEHDAL
-3505 TATLAAK
+3505 TAQLASK

-3526 GKVQDA
+3526 TQVKES
-3532 TAIIGGMIEAD
+3532 TAIIGGLIEAN

-3549 LVGQFATGRPIKIP
+3549 LVGQFAKGRPINIP
-3563 KGSAEAIR
+3563 KGSAEAIK
-3571 GLPDKVKNIL
+3571 GLPDKVRNIL
-3581 MARVLDKQAKGENFL
+3581 TAKVLEKQAKGENFL
-3596 TKQEIEDITVGAL
+3596 TKQEIEDITTGAL
-3609 GDARGKSALK
+3609 GDARGKAALK
-3619 GMTLGISKKLAGM
+3619 GMTVGISKKLSGM
-3632 LTNLYTSIAGKA
+3632 LTSIYNSIAGKA
-3644 PKMFQTIERGGGKS
+3644 PKMFQTIERGGGKT
-3658 GLREIDSRQGQ
+3658 GMKEIDSRQGK
-3669 YFYVDPESG
+3669 YYYVDQETG
-3678 LLGNEA
+3678 LLGNEE
-3684 VTDEELEK
+3684 VTAEELQK
-3692 RKRLKGASRITR
+3692 RKRLKGGSKISSLGKYIGPASL
-3704 MGRAVGIAGVAAG
+3704 ALG
-3717 LATGASRLAGQVA
+3717 LASGASRLAGQMA

-3735 PIIGPLLDA
+3735 PIIGPLMDL

-3779 IPIPGLGAVLG
+3779 IPIPGLGAALG
-3790 GMIGGALGELVGNFA
+3790 GMIGGALGELVGNFV
-3805 DRMMAESESMV
+3805 DKMMAESESVV

-3832 DEQSK
+3832 DAQSK
-3837 AIVEERFGK
+3837 AIVEDRFGK
-3846 ADFVQNLMTGDPMAD
+3846 TDFVQNLMTGDPMAD
-3861 LASSYTVDEEFNPM
+3861 LSSSYTVDAEFNPM
-3875 TDEEY
+3875 SDEEY
-3880 NKKRDD
+3880 KSRRDA
-3886 IKRRY
+3886 IANSGLGGPAYLAKL
-3891 RGARSVAVKIE
+3891 G
-3902 ELDKERER
+3902 ELDKEREN

-3920 QADFMRTA
+3920 QADFMKTA
-3928 MDPEMLKELYGVDNL
+3928 MDPEMLKELFGVDNL

-4011 MMFDALAYAQP
+4011 MMFEALAYAQP

-4034 VTKKDGSAVQVGER
+4034 VKNADGNTVTVGEKR
-4048 REDGLLEVK
+4048 DNFLEVK
-4057 DLMFDPVILSMTR
+4057 DLMLDPVIQSMTR
-4070 AAGFGDKVA
+4070 AAGFGNKVA
-4079 DALDAFGFD
+4079 DALDAFGLD
-4088 LTKITRDMSNI
+4088 LTKITRDMSNL
-4099 DVIAMMKETLS
+4099 DVIALMKETLS
-4110 VGVRRAE
+4110 VGVRRAA
-4117 RAKELTPRI
+4117 RAKELTPKI

-4172 RLGFL
+4172 RLAFL
-4177 QEYADEKIDGGYRT
+4177 QEYADEMIPGGYKT

-4201 DQYGGEDTSYSVLQE
+4201 DQIGGKDTSYSVLQQ

-4225 RVELEALKAQKSKVE
+4225 RLEFEKLKAQKEKVA

-4252 YRMSSEGDSP
+4252 YRMSSEGESP

-4271 ETALKNFRNESGKA
+4271 EMALKNFRDASGKA

-4347 KIQEILIEKQNA
+4347 AIQEILLEKQNA
-4359 IKGVANE
+4359 IKAVASE
-4366 SEAVITSKVAELQA
+4366 SEAVITAKVAELQA

-4394 DQKQVELERKKLVL
+4394 DQKQVELERKKLAL
-4408 LEMQGKL
+4408 LDLQGKL
-4415 IAANASKDA
+4415 IAANASGDA
-4424 DQIEAAQQAVRAAQ
+4424 DQIETAQQAVRAAE
-4438 GSIDAQNNSITDSQ
+4438 GAIDAQGRSITDSQ
-4452 TKIKN
+4452 TKIKE

-4466 EAAEKANPFKLTKKE
+4466 DAAEKANPFKLTKKE
-4481 LQEIQKLIAKDPGS
+4481 LDEIKKLIAKDPGS

-4517 KMSSI
+4517 KMASI
-4522 AQQAYDRLRKSQQRT
+4522 AQQAYDRLRKAQQRT

-4575 GLQMRSE
+4575 GLQMRSQ

-4611 ELKVISDEKERYQKE
+4611 ELKVISDEKERYEKE

-4632 AQQAIYE
+4632 AQQAIYD

-4662 AGKMNDA
+4662 AGKMNDS

-4674 FGTSLAGDSNV
+4674 FGTSLAGDTNV
-4685 LGNMISGS
+4685 LGTMISGS
-4693 YEDRVTANDD
+4693 YQNQTTANDE
-4703 FKAYAASSDG
+4703 FKAYAASSAG
-4713 KKFSAIKKKS
+4713 KKYAAIKKKS
-4723 ASRRTAA
+4723 ASNRTQS
-4730 EKQIFSRYT
+4730 EKNIFNKYN
-4739 ALQNAALK
+4739 ALQAAALK
-4747 EKALNAIGAAIRG
+4747 EKAINAIGTAIRG

-4779 EFESQNREAI
+4779 AFESQNREAI

-4799 DNSDILL
+4799 DNSDILA
-4806 QLETMREEAKT
+4806 QLEAMREEAKT
-4817 SESNALVQE
+4817 AESNALVEE
-4826 FGKIT
+4826 FGSIK
-4831 TGLRYNSDTAAF
+4831 TGFRYNSNTEEF
-4843 TPTSATSRGFA
+4843 KPSTATSRGFA
-4854 GGIKGLSYGGKAMST
+4854 GGIKGLTYGGKAMST
-4869 ADMKVFR
+4869 TDMKVFR

-4891 AIMSNLQYI
+4891 AIMSNLKYV
-4900 DSIGKEHKGAGNILS
+4900 DSIGKEHAGAGNILS
-4915 YITGRISSL
+4915 YLTQKISDL

-4949 SAKNTFT
+4949 SSKNTFT

-4968 LEQGLNDFEQTT
+4968 LEQGLNDFEQAT

-5016 DEAIQK
+5016 DTAIQK

-5048 SNDRRIGTLS
+5048 SSDARIGTLS
-5058 GVVTNLQDVM
+5058 GVVTNLKDVM

-5093 NFDPNNL
+5093 NFDANNL
-5100 SGEGNPI
+5100 SGAGNPI
-5107 SNIVFGKTQIDAVSA
+5107 SNIMFGKTQIDAVSA
-5122 AVVATRDAFESSMN
+5122 AVIATRDSFESSMN

-5151 FNQQAETGADALAE
+5151 FHQQTIEDAGTVGT
-5165 AMGQTASSF
+5165 AMANAANSF
-5174 SLATSKVNEYATALA
+5174 SLATVQVNMYAEALA
-5189 AATAARAALGVDATL
+5189 AAAIARE
-5204 ATSLASGT
+5204 SLSIDPNFASGIGNGT
-5212 TPTSTAPAAAAN
+5212 LGNGQPIAPPN
-5224 NTFNITVSNANGMD
+5224 NTYNITVNNAEGMN
-5238 AQQLAAELARLIALQ
+5238 AQQLAAELARLIAQQ
-5253 AGSSVQ
+5253 AGSTVN